1 MRVNRLLSIVLIISS
16 KGRVTAKELA
26 EYFEVSVRTIY
37 RDVEKIAE
45 AGVPIAGN
53 GGKGGGFYIMENYNL
68 KNLFLDKGQFEEVM
82 PIVNNLKELFGKNQ
96 KFNDMILKLENIYG
110 KYDEEVNNKL
120 NINISHFNMEE
131 ELKEYLYCISKA
143 IDESLMLEFDYI
155 NRRMECSKRCVEPVQ
170 ISFSYG
176 NWYLIGFC
184 RERCEYRNFK
194 LVRMRNINFGQAFTK
209 KHIKIDEIKSKLEKG
224 YNEKSIKV
232 ILKFSSRIRD
242 HLIEHFNKDK
252 IKVGENNC
260 LLVEDYF
267 PYEEGLLKFII
278 SFGRD
283 CEVLEPK
290 YLVNETKE
298 YLKDMYSKY

>member
-16 KGRVTAKELA
+16 KGTVTAKELA
-26 EYFEVSVRTIY
+26 EYFEVSIRTIY

-68 KNLFLDKGQFEEVM
+68 NNLFLNKSQIEEVI
-82 PIVNNLKELFGKNQ
+82 PIINNLKEVFGKNQ
-96 KFNDMILKLENIYG
+96 QFNDIILKLENMYG
-110 KYDEEVNNKL
+110 KFDEEVNSKL

-131 ELKEYLYCISKA
+131 ELKEYLYLISKA
-143 IDESLMLEFDYI
+143 IDESLVLEFDYI
-155 NRRMECSKRCVEPVQ
+155 NRRMEYSKRYVEPIQ

-176 NWYLIGFC
+176 NWYVIAFC
-184 RERCEYRNFK
+184 RDRCEYRNFK
-194 LVRMRNINFGQAFTK
+194 LVRMRNINLGQPFPK
-209 KHIKIDEIKSKLEKG
+209 KHIKIDEIKNKLEKG
-224 YNEKSIKV
+224 YNDKSIKV
-232 ILKFSSRIRD
+232 VLKFSIRMRE

-252 IKVGENNC
+252 IKVIDNNC

-283 CEVLEPK
+283 CEVIEP
-290 YLVNETKE
+290 E
-298 YLKDMYSKY
+298 YLAKEVRAYLSDMYNKY